1 MDNIISH
8 CGFVTQG
15 SFLAKVNGEFCEAHD
30 GKAGAFDYEILAKDG
45 GEYRAYAIKL
55 TNRTS
60 DTLQIGDIQMFNFT
74 EEKSPTHERA
84 IFRFTDSWRNNAVL
98 KVSAENGAFQTTP
111 MFFTTDNQGGHVL
124 IAQLS
129 FQHNKV
135 LFQSVFSPDGRIAE
149 LKCLLPSY
157 DCDVAPGQSIETD
170 YIAFYHTMPTDPS
183 DALYAWA
190 EKARLEN
197 GIPTPCAT
205 FAGMTAGS
213 FVPHVNIPREELID
227 IQLKHAQ
234 TLQKLGCK
242 YFWISIT
249 NLQNNLPGNWIYPND
264 VQFPHGLLNTLDK
277 IKSYGLIPG
286 FWFGVFYITEGCRDF
301 EKVEPLLMRKR
312 DGSLTTRRVWRW
324 CAPREDGSL
333 PKLYVLDP
341 GKPGSAEYVASVLK
355 TYAEWGIRYY
365 MFDFLSDG
373 LYQPDDQPTGYA
385 YEAHIQ
391 FMRRLR
397 NFVTP
402 DTHLLSAV
410 GSSCL
415 LMGACDSCRI
425 GPDYCESRSNYKQ
438 FPTYPATYA
447 IGGTINSAGGSHRNA
462 VNSLAMWS
470 FADRSFFKSNN
481 NMFTVNKPIPICEVK
496 TTTTLFGINASPVMF
511 GDNMKFLDPERQK
524 YVKMVLPRSNVS
536 PVPINLFTKTDIWDD
551 FVSIFK
557 VQIDKPWGTYYVVAI
572 FNLNDTFRSVKL
584 SPGLLRIPQGK
595 EYCYYDFW
603 EEKYMG
609 TTAGDYTA
617 EVPPQTPTVLR
628 IEERREHPWLLSTD
642 MTIRQGE
649 SEITDLR
656 WDEATM
662 TLSGK
667 ATRIAGEEGN
677 LFFLMKDGYAPVTN
691 EGVSI
696 VRYIRDWDLVIKKH
710 IVFTKDTE
718 EFQIQ
723 FKESEKTKGRSD
735 VFLWF

>member
-1 MDNIISH
+1 MKSFISFQ
-8 CGFVTQG
+8 GFATQG
-15 SFLAKVNGEFCEAHD
+15 SFLAKVNGAFCEAQD
-30 GKAGAFDYEILAKDG
+30 GKVGSFDYEILFKEG
-45 GEYRAYAIKL
+45 KEYHAYAVKL
-55 TNRTS
+55 TNN
-60 DTLQIGDIQMFNFT
+60 TLGTVQIGDIQLFRLT
-74 EEKSPTHERA
+74 EKEAPTLERV

-98 KVSAENGAFQTTP
+98 KVSAENGTFQTTP
-111 MFFTTDNQGGHVL
+111 MFFTTDNKGNHVL

-135 LFQSVFSPDGRIAE
+135 LFQSAFTPDGRIAE
-149 LKCLLPSY
+149 LKCVLPSY

-170 YIAFYHTMPTDPS
+170 YIAFYHKTPQDTS
-183 DALYAWA
+183 NALYVWA
-190 EKARLEN
+190 EQARLEN
-197 GIPTPCAT
+197 NIPTPCAT
-205 FAGMTAGS
+205 FAGITAGT
-213 FVPHVNIPREELID
+213 FTPHPTMPREELID

-234 TLQKLGCK
+234 TIQKLGCK

-249 NLQNNLPGNWIYPND
+249 NLEGNRPGNWLYPND
-264 VQFPHGLLNTLDK
+264 VQFPHGLHNTLDK
-277 IKSYGLIPG
+277 IKAAGLIPG
-286 FWFGVFYITEGCRDF
+286 FWFGVFYITEDCKDF
-301 EKVEPLLMRKR
+301 QKVEPLLMRRR
-312 DGSLTTRRVWRW
+312 DGSLSPRKVWRW
-324 CAPREDGSL
+324 ATRREDGSL

-341 GKPGSAEYVASVLK
+341 GKPGSAEYVANVLK

-365 MFDFLSDG
+365 MLDFLNDG

-385 YEAHIQ
+385 YETFIK
-391 FMRRLR
+391 FMRRLKT
-397 NFVTP
+397 FVAP
-402 DTHLLSAV
+402 GTHLLSAV
-410 GSSCL
+410 GSTCL

-425 GPDYCESRSNYKQ
+425 GPDYCESRSNAKQ

-481 NMFTVNKPIPICEVK
+481 NICTVNKPIPICEVK
-496 TTTTLFGINASPVMF
+496 TTVTLFGINASPVIF
-511 GDNMKFLDPERQK
+511 GDNMKYLDPDRQK
-524 YVKMVLPRSNVS
+524 YVKLILPRSNVS

-572 FNLNDTFRSVKL
+572 FNLNDSFRSVKI
-584 SPGLLRIPQGK
+584 SPELLRIPQGK

-609 TTAGDYTA
+609 TTAGEYIA

-649 SEITDLR
+649 SEITDLS

-667 ATRIAGEEGN
+667 ATRAAGEEGN
-677 LFFLMKDGYAPVTN
+677 IYFLMKDGCAPVTN
-691 EGVSI
+691 EGLVV
-696 VRYIRDWDLVIKKH
+696 VRYVRDWDMVIKKH
-710 IVFTKDTE
+710 IVFTQDTVD
-718 EFQIQ
+718 FQIK
-723 FKESEKTKGRSD
+723 FKESEKTKGRED
-735 VFLWF
+735 IFFWF